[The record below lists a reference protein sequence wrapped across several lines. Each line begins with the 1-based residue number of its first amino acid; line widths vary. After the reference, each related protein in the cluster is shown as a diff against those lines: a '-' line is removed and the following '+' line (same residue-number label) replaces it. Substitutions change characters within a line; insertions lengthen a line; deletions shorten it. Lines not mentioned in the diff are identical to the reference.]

1 MRKICGSVLLLNSK
15 RVDSFQSIRDE
26 EVSDLLKFIS
36 SNIRSP
42 INHGEKI
49 FSMTYGITARVAFGN
64 KCKDQVQEELITAV
78 REGAEATGSFEE
90 HGELEVPLTMN
101 NIKAV
106 LLDIFTAESETSSS
120 TVEWAMSEMLKTPRV
135 MRKAQAEVRQAVI
148 KETLRVHPPIPFCEI
163 DGYGIPVKTEVIV
176 NAWAIGRDFK
186 YWTEAET
193 FWPERFLDSSVD
205 FRGTNFEFIPF
216 GAGRRICPGITFGI
230 PNIELPLAQL
240 LYHFDW
246 KLPNG
251 MKQEGLDMTETFGVT
266 VRKKEELHLIPT
278 PYHPEPNA

>member
-1 MRKICGSVLLLNSK
+1 
-15 RVDSFQSIRDE
+15 
-26 EVSDLLKFIS
+26 
-36 SNIRSP
+36 
-42 INHGEKI
+42 
-49 FSMTYGITARVAFGN
+49 MTYGITARVAFDN
-64 KCKDQVQEELITAV
+64 KCKDHVQEELITAV
-78 REGAEATGSFEE
+78 REVGLRPKLEKIHRKIDMILDNIVKEHKASKEEAENTGKDKANDLLGVLLDLQE

-106 LLDIFTAESETSSS
+106 LLDIFTAWSETSSS

-135 MRKAQAEVRQAVI
+135 MRKAQAEVRQVFCTKGNVEENRLQELKFLKAVI
-148 KETLRVHPPIPFCEI
+148 KETLRIHPPIPLLLPKECSE
-163 DGYGIPVKTEVIV
+163 K
-176 NAWAIGRDFK
+176 
-186 YWTEAET
+186 
-193 FWPERFLDSSVD
+193 RFLDSSVD

-216 GAGRRICPGITFGI
+216 RRICPRITFAI
-230 PNIELPLAQL
+230 PNIELPVVQL